1 MVKYYGRAKTRVGSV
16 NTTQLGLKMSGCPSK
31 VGLSG
36 QNNRYIQQRVSCMR
50 GICGIPL
57 VNGAIWRHTLRN
69 KHPFCAEPS
78 HKCLAAAGGIGNI
91 NTPYYKTLQA
101 GKEGCGYGHPASG
114 DKHRAFPDSLKLT
127 AGFVPE
133 DPVHGGALAGYRGRT
148 QTVPVPGKKFGS
160 LTPTTV
166 PGSAAAGAGAD
177 IEVFSLFT
185 NYATPPRQLLVGIT
199 HPQGQYRFP
208 FSRLI
213 IRNSNGEIL
222 INYGA
227 DKFQFSRAA
236 PNDFNF
242 VVWDV
247 GTFGF
252 NPGSTY
258 TIQFLL

>member
-114 DKHRAFPDSLKLT
+114 DKHRAFPDGLKLT
-127 AGFVPE
+127 AGSAAASGGGGKVFVT
-133 DPVHGGALAGYRGRT
+133 GYQTRT
-148 QTVPVPGKKFGS
+148 IEGKPSKFGS
-160 LTPTTV
+160 LQPNTI
-166 PGSAAAGAGAD
+166 PGGDGVK
-177 IEVFSLFT
+177 VFSLFSCC
-185 NYATPPRQLLVGIT
+185 TPAQGAAPAVALGLFLPG
-199 HPQGQYRFP
+199 HPLPHDAPFP
-208 FSRLI
+208 FSGLI
-213 IRNSNGEIL
+213 IRNSKGEIEVS
-222 INYGA
+222 YGQGDLVQPA
-227 DKFQFSRAA
+227 FGTTDY
-236 PNDFNF
+236 NF
-242 VVWDV
+242 VAH
-247 GTFGF
+247 GKPFGF
-252 NPGSTY
+252 KSGSTY